1 MALIAW
7 ILREV
12 WRVMK
17 DEMKAGPKKE
27 RWFPSVVGILAG
39 LIPGVAALFNE
50 FSSPF
55 WITFN
60 TVVIVV
66 ALGFAAAN
74 LIGLVIVRY
83 RGPSR
88 RSRAE

>member
-1 MALIAW
+1 MNDKVNT
-7 ILREV
+7 RPEK
-12 WRVMK
+12 R
-17 DEMKAGPKKE
+17 
-27 RWFPSVVGILAG
+27 RWFPSIPGIFAG

-60 TVVIVV
+60 TILIVV

-74 LIGLVIVRY
+74 LIGLGVVWY
-83 RGPSR
+83 RRTSR
-88 RSRAE
+88 RSWP